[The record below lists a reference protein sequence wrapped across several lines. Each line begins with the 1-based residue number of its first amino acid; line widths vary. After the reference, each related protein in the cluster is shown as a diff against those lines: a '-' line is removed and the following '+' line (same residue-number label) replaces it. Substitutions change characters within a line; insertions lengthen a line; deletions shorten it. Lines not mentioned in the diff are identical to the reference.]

1 MKNNKKKSEFIILL
15 IVWGLMI
22 CRCSMSGTE
31 TIKHIVIDINNSEYL
46 SKYELEV
53 YDTEISQRKTDKNNK
68 SDSMAAW
75 IQSKNDIMG
84 YSMGFELNYI
94 LYEESWLLDS
104 IKPIEKDKWQYFATE
119 TSSVEEV
126 NEVIRGG
133 INYYAIADMKKAMN
147 VIDMHL
153 QTRLRSIL
161 QWKVPRVR
169 YQWLRKLGANHDLAM
184 QMSYIEEHYQF
195 TFTKTYFVRAIL
207 KERQIHK

>member
-126 NEVIRGG
+126 NEVIRG
-133 INYYAIADMKKAMN
+133 
-147 VIDMHL
+147 
-153 QTRLRSIL
+153 
-161 QWKVPRVR
+161 
-169 YQWLRKLGANHDLAM
+169 
-184 QMSYIEEHYQF
+184 E
-195 TFTKTYFVRAIL
+195 
-207 KERQIHK
+207 

>member
-119 TSSVEEV
+119 TSSGK
-126 NEVIRGG
+126 GG
-133 INYYAIADMKKAMN
+133 KEGTDF
-147 VIDMHL
+147 
-153 QTRLRSIL
+153 RRS
-161 QWKVPRVR
+161 K
-169 YQWLRKLGANHDLAM
+169 
-184 QMSYIEEHYQF
+184 
-195 TFTKTYFVRAIL
+195 
-207 KERQIHK
+207 

>member
-84 YSMGFELNYI
+84 
-94 LYEESWLLDS
+94 
-104 IKPIEKDKWQYFATE
+104 
-119 TSSVEEV
+119 
-126 NEVIRGG
+126 
-133 INYYAIADMKKAMN
+133 
-147 VIDMHL
+147 
-153 QTRLRSIL
+153 
-161 QWKVPRVR
+161 
-169 YQWLRKLGANHDLAM
+169 
-184 QMSYIEEHYQF
+184 
-195 TFTKTYFVRAIL
+195 
-207 KERQIHK
+207 